1 MKIGSAALAGLNRAQ
16 TKLGKAAHATAT
28 AKSPLIDNKLEM
40 INSKAQFEA
49 NSKVVLT
56 SNEMLGT
63 ILDLKA

>member
-1 MKIGSAALAGLNRAQ
+1 MKIGTATLAGLNRAQ
-16 TKLGKAAHATAT
+16 TKLAKAAHSTAN
-28 AKSPLIDNKLEM
+28 AKSPIVDNKLEM

-49 NSKVVLT
+49 SSKVVLT